1 MTIEDKKTLLD
12 MLIETH
18 SATRA
23 GLEGIDL
30 EMRVYKDGDWRIRDV
45 LGHVATCDRETAK
58 ALRAF
63 KEGSEYIIHDLVED
77 DFNQKSVLE
86 QRKLTTEDIF
96 TEWEQAHEDLK
107 SAVQEMPLEKFPGD
121 FRYPWGDETGSI
133 PQLINYMIEHDVEH
147 RDEIEKAV
155 QANR

>member
-1 MTIEDKKTLLD
+1 MTTKDKIRLIDLLT
-12 MLIETH
+12 ETH

-23 GLEGIDL
+23 VLEGIDL

-45 LGHVATCDRETAK
+45 LGHVATWDRETAK
-58 ALRAF
+58 SLRAF
-63 KEGSEYIIHDLVED
+63 KEGSEYIIHDLIED

-107 SAVQEMPLEKFPGD
+107 SAVKEIPLEKFPGD
-121 FRYPWGDETGSI
+121 FRYPWGDERGSI
-133 PQLINYMIEHDVEH
+133 TQLVDYFIEHDAEH

-155 QANR
+155 QAIM